1 MAIDKVLI
9 PEELLH
15 LKPSELLESVPMST
29 LARSG
34 TEVLQRLMSTEQAVA
49 VKVQGK
55 GAMVT
60 LSQHQYDEMVALIHT
75 LRSLSSA
82 DGFTQLL
89 GQRFDALMARMNQ
102 PGAAEATRTA
112 LFADT
117 ASLNESYQPG
127 ETEDKD

>member
-1 MAIDKVLI
+1 MTTKVLI
-9 PEELLH
+9 PEDLLH
-15 LKPSELLESVPMST
+15 LKPSGSLESVPMSR

-60 LSQHQYDEMVALIHT
+60 LSQHQYDEIVALIHT
-75 LRSLSSA
+75 LRSQSSA

-89 GQRFDALMARMNQ
+89 GQRFDTLMTRMNQ